1 MRRSIRTSLVGA
13 VSLGVLV
20 AGSLMTDRIHG
31 PGPGVENGQAS
42 SAGDIPDVAGTGL
55 FHPGATDPGATNP
68 GATVRGTTD
77 PDYYTHV
84 RPLLVQNC
92 LACHGDEGPGWSM
105 VDSEATYARHRL
117 VAAMITERQMPP
129 WLAEPG
135 HQNYMGDLSLSV
147 QDLALVRRWRE
158 AGFPKG
164 EPAPDAQAASGMGS
178 AHAGHGGAFTP
189 ELSLEVLPGGRF
201 MPTQEAPDDYR
212 CFVVDWTE
220 SEPQFITGFRAVPG
234 NLAVAH
240 HVVIHAVVPE
250 LAHRFRELQDGEE
263 GPGYQCFGGALPDR
277 LSNRAEREAY
287 ETRYPDGVRELSR
300 GNFWLAHWAPGMDGH
315 VFPEGTGILVEPGTA
330 LVVQMHY
337 YSSDAPGQ
345 YDEGTRVEFQLA
357 REVDRPA
364 FHLSQTRPEWLV
376 AERNRSM
383 VIEPGS
389 MATYEVSDTLE
400 PILPYISRIT
410 RVPVE
415 RIDALEIHS
424 VNLHMHAF
432 GHSGRITLTHPG
444 GRKETLLSVPR
455 WDLRW
460 QRDFTFT
467 EPKVFHRRQL
477 RGVTLATECTFQ
489 NPTDHVVYGGY
500 GSYDEM
506 CFNFSYIAVRP
517 APESGS

>member
-1 MRRSIRTSLVGA
+1 MRRSSLAAAAGA
-13 VSLGVLV
+13 VSLSV
-20 AGSLMTDRIHG
+20 ASLMTGLMGGAPTPDSHDP
-31 PGPGVENGQAS
+31 PG
-42 SAGDIPDVAGTGL
+42 
-55 FHPGATDPGATNP
+55 GAA
-68 GATVRGTTD
+68 D
-77 PDYYTHV
+77 PDYYTQI

-105 VDSEATYARHRL
+105 VDPEETYARHRL

-135 HQNYMGDLSLSV
+135 HQEYMGDLSLSAA
-147 QDLALVRRWRE
+147 DLELVRRWRD

-164 EPAPDAQAASGMGS
+164 DPEAVALHRAEGDRADAGHGQAHDERAHAEHAAHEEEGRPGAVTGMGA
-178 AHAGHGGAFTP
+178 AHAGHGGAFVP
-189 ELSLEVLPGGRF
+189 EISLDVLPGDRF
-201 MPTQEAPDDYR
+201 LPNQAASDDYR

-220 SEPQFITGFRAVPG
+220 AEPRFITGFRAVPG

-240 HVVIHAVVPE
+240 HTVLYSVAPE
-250 LAHRFRELQDGEE
+250 LADRFRELEGDEE

-277 LSNRAEREAY
+277 LGIRAEREAY
-287 ETRYPDGVRELSR
+287 EARYPDGVRELSR

-315 VFPEGTGILVEPGTA
+315 VFPEGTGILVEPGSA

-357 REVDRPA
+357 DEVARPA

-383 VIEPGS
+383 LIEPGS

-400 PILPYISRIT
+400 PLLPYISRIT
-410 RVPVE
+410 NVPVE
-415 RIDALEIHS
+415 RIGALEIHS

-432 GHSGRITLTHPG
+432 GHSGQISLTHPS

-455 WDLRW
+455 WDIRW

-467 EPKVFHRRQL
+467 EPKVFQRREL
-477 RGVTLATECTFQ
+477 RGVTLATECTFR
-489 NPTDHVVYGGY
+489 NHTDQVVYGGY

-517 APESGS
+517 TPE